1 MFILGKVGEL
11 GGWGEDRGRMW
22 RDMAEKYKSRQEV
35 TNFFFL
41 ISNSKIDA
49 MAWSKPLVNNLKIGM
64 NL

>member
-1 MFILGKVGEL
+1 MDLCLYWEKLGSLEVGVRIE
-11 GGWGEDRGRMW
+11 W

-49 MAWSKPLVNNLKIGM
+49 MAWSKTLVNNFKIGM